1 MAEELKELIE
11 KIQEEGVKAA
21 EDKAKDIEDRA
32 KSQAGSII
40 DEARKEAADIIATA
54 KNRVGK
60 MEVSH
65 KASLKQAARN
75 LKIGL
80 RKEINSMLNS
90 IVRMRVREALGP
102 KELSKI
108 LNTLIK
114 DYSGKEKADI
124 VISLDKD
131 DLKKIQEGFLS
142 ELKKELKKKIVL
154 KGAEDIRGGFVISY
168 DGGKS
173 HFDFTDKALAEYIVS
188 FVNPKLGDLLKET
201 P

>member
-21 EDKAKDIEDRA
+21 ENKAKDIGDRA

-40 DEARKEAADIIATA
+40 DEARKEAADIIAAT
-54 KNRVGK
+54 KDRVDK

-75 LKIGL
+75 LKINL

-90 IVRMRVREALGP
+90 IVRMRVREALGS

-108 LNTLIK
+108 LNTLMF
-114 DYSGKEKADI
+114 YTLE
-124 VISLDKD
+124 
-131 DLKKIQEGFLS
+131 F
-142 ELKKELKKKIVL
+142 
-154 KGAEDIRGGFVISY
+154 GA
-168 DGGKS
+168 
-173 HFDFTDKALAEYIVS
+173 
-188 FVNPKLGDLLKET
+188 
-201 P
+201 